1 MERSGGTPSVRSS
14 FLIRDNAAVTR
25 YSDKPPREPIRAER
39 LRHGRRTAARSL
51 KSGFGW
57 VFVPFIALFCL
68 TIVVV
73 SLPSTWAVA
82 TGGGTPGTFT
92 AVRQECSP
100 RRICSWYGT
109 YASDDGRVQLPEVIF
124 DDDPEGWAPGST
136 ATVVYAGGTDPAAV
150 YSAGERFSVAAVLGF
165 GALSLLSLAAW
176 ATALVYAVRRLPQP
190 RWIRWLQG
198 LAQWR

>member
-1 MERSGGTPSVRSS
+1 MS
-14 FLIRDNAAVTR
+14 R
-25 YSDKPPREPIRAER
+25 YSDQPPREPTRAER
-39 LRHGRRTAARSL
+39 LRRGRRTAARSL

-57 VFVPFIALFCL
+57 VFVPFMALFCL

-73 SLPSTWAVA
+73 SLPSTWVVA

-92 AVRQECSP
+92 AVLQECSP
-100 RRICSWYGT
+100 RGGCSWDGT

-124 DDDPEGWAPGST
+124 DADPEGWRPGST

-150 YSAGERFSVAAVLGF
+150 YLAGNRFPVAVVLGI
-165 GALSLLSLAAW
+165 GALSFLSLAAW
-176 ATALVYAVRRLPQP
+176 ATALVYAIRRLPQP

-198 LAQWR
+198 LAWWS